1 MAPPWLVAHG
11 PGPAL
16 TTMRYHHESQYP
28 HIDINRNE
36 LAGMKLEP
44 EELVYFRMKG
54 SVGRYMY
61 TPVFVDRCP
70 DGVEPLQSI
79 TPCLDDEIIDA
90 EIIE

>member
-1 MAPPWLVAHG
+1 
-11 PGPAL
+11 
-16 TTMRYHHESQYP
+16 MRYHHESQYK
-28 HIDINRNE
+28 HLDVSQSEWTGMVRNGGI
-36 LAGMKLEP
+36 LVEP
-44 EELVYFRMKG
+44 EELLYFRMRG

-61 TPVFVDRCP
+61 IPVFVDRCP